1 MKSFAISY
9 EPPLWQEI
17 LTFSR
22 GLRPHEPGE
31 LDVDLKE
38 DEREALRNEKDKL
51 FNERGIT
58 MVNLAVSLAAMLQ
71 GHVQSS
77 INGASLYAAQLGIE
91 DTGMNQPNWT
101 LGAVN
106 AAPFFTAAALG
117 CWLALPIN
125 NYLGRRGGMI
135 VSAVLIF
142 FTSLVAG
149 LTVLIREEDRWKLL
163 LGARVLNGIG
173 KSKVLESAFHESCL
187 QWPRSLTY
195 DHLELGMGIKAV
207 STPILASETAI
218 RFWRGSFVLAW
229 QLWCAHIPLRY
240 VSTLFRILTLTRVSF
255 GIMIGFVFNL
265 IFAAIVNRVYG
276 EKNRELTVAL
286 ILGAPLIFAIAM
298 LGAVL
303 RCTESPRYYMRGGQA
318 SQKYKPKKAYEMLQ
332 KLRSCK
338 VSALH

>member
-1 MKSFAISY
+1 MIDHHGAEMNELGRDSKAFPDHNQTITNYNDPTLRRDAARFAIDHLGMNDKDEDFHDFIRAAFVARDIDIYY
-9 EPPLWQEI
+9 EV
-17 LTFSR
+17 SR
-22 GLRPHEPGE
+22 GLRPYAPGE

-38 DEREALRNEKDKL
+38 DERAALCNEKDKL
-51 FNERGIT
+51 FNERGII
-58 MVNLAVSLAAMLQ
+58 MVNLAVSLAAILQ

-77 INGASLYAAQLGIE
+77 INGASLYAAQLGI
-91 DTGMNQPNWT
+91 DSRMDQPNWT

-125 NYLGRRGGMI
+125 DHFGRRGGMI

-142 FTSLVAG
+142 LTSLVAG
-149 LTVLIREEDRWKLL
+149 LTVLIRQEDRWKLL
-163 LGARVLNGIG
+163 LGARILNGI
-173 KSKVLESAFHESCL
+173 
-187 QWPRSLTY
+187 
-195 DHLELGMGIKAV
+195 GMGIKAV

-229 QLWCAHIPLRY
+229 QLW
-240 VSTLFRILTLTRVSF
+240 VSF

-265 IFAAIVNRVYG
+265 IFASVVHRVYG
-276 EKNRELTVAL
+276 ENNRELTVAL
-286 ILGAPLIFAIAM
+286 ILGAPLIFATAM

-318 SQKYKPKKAYEMLQ
+318 SQKYEPKKAI
-332 KLRSCK
+332 
-338 VSALH
+338 